1 MKKLLV
7 GSYLFLLTTF
17 IYSGDIDIYGKIQ
30 MDAWWIRM
38 ERFYE
43 GEVDSSISP
52 DNFFSDDSIPVVTG
66 SFFPGGALGFKF
78 STDRLN
84 GCIELGVHSCIYQGE
99 LLGDV
104 FYRQYLKK
112 RKLSPFL
119 KKWYAE
125 WLINDYLGLLFGQDF
140 SPGCFFTSNQAF
152 FGGNSFLNSG
162 CLYTG
167 RHPMLQLS
175 VHDPN
180 KRIEFKIAA
189 SPSDTFS
196 FPPNVAMDEYK
207 FVGERKL
214 PKFEGSLGIE
224 LEKNILSLSF
234 KFAGGYQK
242 YSFVSIPPD
251 TIAEEARQTVEAFV
265 IGATNKVK
273 IGPVTPSVNCF
284 YGRNLGIYGVYVGD
298 PFRWWQISEYIRIF
312 YPVYDRGINKIQNGW
327 AFEINGLLNIQPWE
341 ILFWEGGFGYVTGGH
356 EDDRCD
362 IFWYPQYSWYNQIS
376 ITLFENLKLS
386 GEIGQ
391 YIFGPYFGGGR
402 YLYWGGGSVIE
413 F

>member
-1 MKKLLV
+1 MKKVFV
-7 GSYLFLLTTF
+7 GSYLIIFTTL
-17 IYSGDIDIYGKIQ
+17 IYSAEVDIYGKIQ

-43 GEVDSSISP
+43 GTVDTSING
-52 DNFFSDDSIPVVTG
+52 DTVFSDDSIPVVTG
-66 SFFPGGALGFKF
+66 SLFPEGTLGFKF
-78 STDRLN
+78 STDRFI
-84 GCIELGVHSCIYQGE
+84 GCIEMGIYSCVYGGE
-99 LLGDV
+99 LVGNV
-104 FYRQYLKK
+104 FEREFLIE
-112 RKLSPFL
+112 RKPLPFL

-175 VHDPN
+175 LHDPN
-180 KRIEFKIAA
+180 RKIEFKIAA

-196 FPPNVAMDEYK
+196 LAGNETLETSKY
-207 FVGERKL
+207 VGERKL
-214 PKFEGSLGIE
+214 PKFEGSFGIE
-224 LEKNILSLSF
+224 LEKNIFSLSF
-234 KFAGGYQK
+234 KCAGGYQK
-242 YSFVSIPPD
+242 YGFVAIHPLPPD
-251 TIAEEARQTVEAFV
+251 KKARRTVEAFV

-273 IGPVTPSVNCF
+273 IGPVSPSVSCF
-284 YGRNLGIYGVYVGD
+284 YGQNLGIYGVYVGD
-298 PFRWWQISEYIRIF
+298 PFRWWQISDYIRIF
-312 YPVYDRGINKIQNGW
+312 YPVYDPDINKILNGR
-327 AFEINGLLNIQPWE
+327 AFEINGILNIQPWE
-341 ILFWEGGFGYVTGGH
+341 FLYWEGALGYVTGEH
-356 EDDRCD
+356 DDKRSD
-362 IFWYPQYSWYNQIS
+362 VFWFPQYSWYNQIS
-376 ITLFENLKLS
+376 ITLLENLKLT

-402 YLYWGGGSVIE
+402 YLYWGMSTRID